1 MTIDSSDEA
10 TATGLQQ
17 LVDRYV
23 ALWNEPD
30 PDVRRHAIRALW
42 APDGASSA
50 PTAHD
55 DPGAEGIASAAS
67 TRVTEPVST
76 DAGRGGRSG
85 PA

>member
-10 TATGLQQ
+10 TATDLQQ

-30 PDVRRHAIRALW
+30 PDVRRHAICALW

-50 PTAHD
+50 YGTC
-55 DPGAEGIASAAS
+55 
-67 TRVTEPVST
+67 
-76 DAGRGGRSG
+76 
-85 PA
+85 